1 MTVNSIPSWILIT
14 KYLINLNIPGRVLCI
29 DWSPCGNFI
38 ASGSIDSVRLWDV
51 EKGHAIQ
58 RLITGR
64 SKNKETIVW
73 SIILMDNLTIVS
85 GDSR

>member
-1 MTVNSIPSWILIT
+1 MFLFFIHAIL
-14 KYLINLNIPGRVLCI
+14 YCLDLGRVLCI
-29 DWSPCGNFI
+29 DWSPCGNFV

-73 SIILMDNLTIVS
+73 SIILMENLTIVS